1 MNAKKTIWITIIIFT
16 LLLFAA
22 IITTRIIFFKINF
35 FSFQKQNLFVFKNSL
50 FDNSKVQITTNP
62 YVYFTIEKHSN
73 ILYRLTFS
81 QDSTT
86 NTLEKYEVLARDSES
101 GKIYARY
108 TLTPSSKTS
117 EQPAKKE
124 TEIKSYVEQV
134 KNLTDKQFPY
144 FNLFPYISKT
154 IKAQY
159 EKPLVLTI
167 FTQGQDSSIEEKA
180 RIEIEKYL
188 SQFNLN
194 LEKLKEKG
202 VIVQFREIRE
212 TDQSP
217 LFNE

>member
-1 MNAKKTIWITIIIFT
+1 MNANKIIRVTIIIFT

-22 IITTRIIFFKINF
+22 IITTRIIFFKI
-35 FSFQKQNLFVFKNSL
+35 KQNLLVFKNPL

-62 YVYFTIEKHSN
+62 YIYFTIEKYSN
-73 ILYRLTFS
+73 ILYSLTFS
-81 QDSTT
+81 QNSAT
-86 NTLEKYEVLARDSES
+86 NTIEKYEVLARDSES

-117 EQPAKKE
+117 EQPVKKE

-159 EKPLVLTI
+159 EKPLVLTVL
-167 FTQGQDSSIEEKA
+167 TQGQDSSIEEKA

-188 SQFNLN
+188 SQFNLS
-194 LEKLKEKG
+194 LENLKEKG
-202 VIVQFREIRE
+202 VIIQFREVRE
-212 TDQSP
+212 TNQSP
-217 LFNE
+217 LFSE